1 MKVKP
6 VFSLLPILLFFVVGI
21 TVSTLANPAQAGQQT
36 IKADVI
42 KVIDGL
48 TLFVKSPES
57 GKEYTVKLYG
67 IDSQPMPESKYET
80 PPPFAQKAKEMTE
93 KLVEMSSSITI
104 TKLDDRYNPTVGIV
118 HFPAL
123 NITLQHQLLNSGL
136 AWVDKKTCKNF
147 GLCKTLT
154 NIQENAK
161 MYGYNIWSA
170 TPPVAP
176 DN

>member
-1 MKVKP
+1 MNAKP
-6 VFSLLPILLFFVVGI
+6 IFPFLRTLLFFVIV
-21 TVSTLANPAQAGQQT
+21 VSFSTFSSVSFAGQQT
-36 IKADVI
+36 IKAEVI
-42 KVIDGL
+42 RVIDGL

-67 IDSQPMPESKYET
+67 IDAQPMPESKYET

-93 KLVEMSSSITI
+93 KLVEKSTSITV

-118 HFPAL
+118 HFPVL

-147 GLCKTLT
+147 GICKTFR

-161 MYGYNIWSA
+161 MYGHNIWSA

>member
-1 MKVKP
+1 MKVKSA
-6 VFSLLPILLFFVVGI
+6 FLLYHSLAFFVVMI
-21 TVSTLANPAQAGQQT
+21 AVSAFAAPSLAGQQT
-36 IKADVI
+36 IKAEVI

-48 TLFVKSPES
+48 TLFVKSSES

-67 IDSQPMPESKYET
+67 IDTQAMPESKYET

-93 KLVEMSSSITI
+93 KLVEKSTNITV

-118 HFPAL
+118 HFPDL

-136 AWVDKKTCKNF
+136 AWVDKKSCKNY
-147 GLCKTLT
+147 GICKTFS

-161 MYGYNIWSA
+161 MYGQNIWSA